1 MHRRMNRILKTTD
14 RISQFAEK
22 NLRNK
27 KEFGEDARL
36 AFKRHLNDLK
46 RSEKDD
52 PAFPYVFIPEKA
64 EDIIEL
70 ANKLTIAEG
79 EGDEEFTCAGFQE
92 FILGSLFG
100 WVHKE
105 TRKRRFTDSYVQVAR
120 QQGKSVLNAILG
132 IKCSNF
138 DNYNY
143 GQIYCTATKS
153 DQARIVL
160 NEISKVIKADADLQE
175 LFDIKDYKSE
185 ITGKITNTAIRAL
198 GRDTKSIDGF
208 RPYLGIVDEYHA
220 HKDNQMYKLLKG
232 GTRKLKQSL
241 ISVITTAGFNLNA
254 PCYELFKYCRRV
266 LRGIDINERQ
276 FIYIAQMDEKDN
288 IWDPKNWIKCC
299 PLTGRDPELVSQM
312 QEDAKKA
319 KSMGGEE
326 LRDFMTKSLN
336 IWVTNAET
344 AFIDL
349 AEWEKCG
356 CKKTLED
363 FRGKKAICG
372 LDLSSGGDLTSLVLE
387 FPYEDEKTGDKKYY
401 IYSHSFI
408 PKQRMQEHMDQE
420 DNAPYVI
427 WEQEGLLTVTTAAA
441 GIKTDYKTILAH
453 LHSLVDIYEIDLGAI
468 AYDPHNASAFLL
480 DLEDFGCDLVEI
492 KQSARS
498 LNDATVDF
506 QLEVKAHNIEYNE
519 RNKLL
524 TRSMNDAI
532 LSEPNSFGE
541 IKIDKMLQK
550 NRIDPCDAVICA
562 HKVAMGIDVM
572 EITTDQSVEA
582 YLKMFEKE
590 AGASVE

>member
-1 MHRRMNRILKTTD
+1 MD
-14 RISQFAEK
+14 RVTEFAK
-22 NLRNK
+22 ANVKNK
-27 KEFGEDARL
+27 KDFGEDARL
-36 AFKRHLNDLK
+36 AFKRHIDDLARSKKND
-46 RSEKDD
+46 
-52 PAFPYVFIPEKA
+52 PNFPYRFDEEKA

-79 EGDEEFTCAGFQE
+79 EGNEQFTCAGFQE

-105 TRKRRFTDSYVQVAR
+105 TGKRRFTDSYVQVAR

-132 IKCSNF
+132 IKCCNF

-143 GQIYCTATKS
+143 GQIYCTATKA

-160 NEISKVIKADADLQE
+160 KEIIKFINADNDLKE

-185 ITGKITNTAIRAL
+185 ITGKITSTVIRAL
-198 GRDTKSIDGF
+198 GRDTHTIDGF

-254 PCYELFKYCRRV
+254 PCYDLYKYCRRV
-266 LRGIDINERQ
+266 LRGIDVNERQ
-276 FIYIAQMDEKDN
+276 FIYIAQMDEKDD
-288 IWDPKNWIKCC
+288 IWDPANWIKCC
-299 PLTGRDPELVSQM
+299 PLTGKDPELVAAM
-312 QEDAKKA
+312 QEDARKA
-319 KSMGGEE
+319 QSMGGAE
-326 LRDFMTKSLN
+326 LRDFLTKALN

-344 AFIDL
+344 AFLDL

-356 CKKTLED
+356 SERDLRD
-363 FRGKKAICG
+363 FIGKQVIVG
-372 LDLSSGGDLTSLVLE
+372 LDLSSGGDLTSYCLE
-387 FPYEDEKTGDKKYY
+387 FPYEDEETGDRRYFLH
-401 IYSHSFI
+401 SQSFI
-408 PKQRMQEHMDQE
+408 PRHRLQEHMDLE

-427 WEQEGLLTVTTAAA
+427 WQKQGLLTVTTAAG
-441 GIKTDYKTILAH
+441 GIKTDYKAILSS
-453 LHSLVDIYEIDLGAI
+453 LHDIVDKYQLDVMAI
-468 AYDPHNASAFLL
+468 GYDPHNASAFLL
-480 DLEDFGCDLVEI
+480 DLEDFGCDLIEI

-506 QLEVKAHNIEYNE
+506 QLEVKAHNMEYNKG
-519 RNKLL
+519 NVLL

-532 LSEPNSFGE
+532 ISEPNSFGE

-550 NRIDPCDAVICA
+550 NRIDPCDAAICA
-562 HKVAMGIDVM
+562 HKIAMGADLETVDINDAVDAFLGM
-572 EITTDQSVEA
+572 DE
-582 YLKMFEKE
+582 
-590 AGASVE
+590 

>member
-1 MHRRMNRILKTTD
+1 MARVLKTTD
-14 RISQFAEK
+14 RVSQFAEK
-22 NLRNK
+22 NLKNK

-46 RSEKDD
+46 RSEKND
-52 PAFPYVFIPEKA
+52 PAFPYIFVPEKA

-79 EGDEEFTCAGFQE
+79 EGDQEFTCAGFQE

-105 TRKRRFTDSYVQVAR
+105 TGKRRFTDSYVQVAR

-153 DQARIVL
+153 EQARIVL
-160 NEISKVIKADADLQE
+160 NEISKFINADADLQE

-185 ITGKITNTAIRAL
+185 ITGKITNTVIRAL

-266 LRGIDINERQ
+266 LRGIDTNERQ
-276 FIYIAQMDEKDN
+276 FVYIAQMDEKDN

-299 PLTGRDPELVSQM
+299 PLTGHDPELVSQM

-356 CKKTLED
+356 CKKALED

-408 PKQRMQEHMDQE
+408 PKRRMQEHMDQE

-453 LHSLVDIYEIDLGAI
+453 LHTLVDTYEIDLTAI
-468 AYDPHNASAFLL
+468 AYDPHNASVFLL

-498 LNDATVDF
+498 LNDATIDF
-506 QLEVKAHNIEYNE
+506 QLEVKAHNIEYDE

-550 NRIDPCDAVICA
+550 NRIDPCDATICA
-562 HKVAMGIDVM
+562 HKVAMGVEVE
-572 EITTDQSVEA
+572 EITTKRRGV
-582 YLKMFEKE
+582 FEN
-590 AGASVE
+590 V

>member
-1 MHRRMNRILKTTD
+1 MDRVTKFAKANLK
-14 RISQFAEK
+14 
-22 NLRNK
+22 NK
-27 KEFGEDARL
+27 KDFGEDARL
-36 AFKRHLNDLK
+36 AFKRHINDLA
-46 RSEKDD
+46 RSEKND
-52 PAFPYVFIPEKA
+52 PNFPYRFDEEKA

-79 EGDEEFTCAGFQE
+79 EGNEQFTCAGFQE

-105 TRKRRFTDSYVQVAR
+105 TGKRRFTDSYVQVAR

-143 GQIYCTATKS
+143 GQIYCTATKA

-160 NEISKVIKADADLQE
+160 KEIIKFINADSDLKE

-185 ITGKITNTAIRAL
+185 ITGKITSTVIRAL
-198 GRDTKSIDGF
+198 GRDTHTIDGF

-254 PCYELFKYCRRV
+254 PCYDLYKYCRRV
-266 LRGIDINERQ
+266 LRGIDVNERQ
-276 FIYIAQMDEKDN
+276 FIYIAQMDEKDD
-288 IWDPKNWIKCC
+288 IWDPANWIKCC
-299 PLTGRDPELVSQM
+299 PLTGKDPELVAAM
-312 QEDAKKA
+312 QEDARKA
-319 KSMGGEE
+319 QSMGGAE
-326 LRDFMTKSLN
+326 LRDFLTKALN

-344 AFIDL
+344 AFLDL

-356 CKKTLED
+356 SDRDLKD
-363 FRGKKAICG
+363 FIGKQVIVG
-372 LDLSSGGDLTSLVLE
+372 LDLSSGGDLTSYCLE
-387 FPYEDEKTGDKKYY
+387 FPYEDEKTGDRRYFL
-401 IYSHSFI
+401 HSQSFM
-408 PKQRMQEHMDQE
+408 PRHRLQEHMDLE

-427 WEQEGLLTVTTAAA
+427 WQQQGLLTVTTAAG
-441 GIKTDYKTILAH
+441 GIKTDYKTILSS
-453 LHSLVDIYEIDLGAI
+453 LHDLVDEYQLDVIAI
-468 AYDPHNASAFLL
+468 GYDPHNASAFLL
-480 DLEDFGCDLVEI
+480 DLEDFGCDLIEI

-506 QLEVKAHNIEYNE
+506 QLEVKAHNMEYNKG
-519 RNKLL
+519 NVLL

-550 NRIDPCDAVICA
+550 NRIDPCDAAICA
-562 HKVAMGIDVM
+562 HKIAMGADLETVDINDAV
-572 EITTDQSVEA
+572 
-582 YLKMFEKE
+582 
-590 AGASVE
+590 GAFLDMYE

>member
-1 MHRRMNRILKTTD
+1 MD
-14 RISQFAEK
+14 RVTEFAK
-22 NLRNK
+22 ANVKNK
-27 KEFGEDARL
+27 KDFGEDARL
-36 AFKRHLNDLK
+36 AFKRHIDDLARSKKND
-46 RSEKDD
+46 
-52 PAFPYVFIPEKA
+52 PNFPYRFDEEKA

-79 EGDEEFTCAGFQE
+79 EGNEQFTCAGFQE

-105 TRKRRFTDSYVQVAR
+105 TGKRRFTDSYVQVAR

-132 IKCSNF
+132 IKCCNF

-143 GQIYCTATKS
+143 GQIYCTATKA

-160 NEISKVIKADADLQE
+160 KEIIKFINADNDLKE

-185 ITGKITNTAIRAL
+185 ITGKITSTVIRAL
-198 GRDTKSIDGF
+198 GRDTHTIDGF

-254 PCYELFKYCRRV
+254 PCYDLYKYCRRV
-266 LRGIDINERQ
+266 LRGIDVNERQ
-276 FIYIAQMDEKDN
+276 FIYIAQMDEKDD

-299 PLTGRDPELVSQM
+299 PLTGKDPELVAAM
-312 QEDAKKA
+312 QEDAHKA
-319 KSMGGEE
+319 QSMGGAE
-326 LRDFMTKSLN
+326 LCDFLTKALN

-344 AFIDL
+344 AFLDL

-356 CKKTLED
+356 SERDLSD
-363 FRGKKAICG
+363 FAGKQVIVG
-372 LDLSSGGDLTSLVLE
+372 LDLSSGGDLTSYCLE
-387 FPYEDEKTGDKKYY
+387 FPYEDEESGDRRYFLHSQSFMP
-401 IYSHSFI
+401 SH
-408 PKQRMQEHMDQE
+408 RLQEHMDLE

-427 WEQEGLLTVTTAAA
+427 WQQQGLLTVTTAAG
-441 GIKTDYKTILAH
+441 GIKTDYKTILSS
-453 LHSLVDIYEIDLGAI
+453 LHDIVDKYQLDVMAI
-468 AYDPHNASAFLL
+468 GYDPHNASAFLL
-480 DLEDFGCDLVEI
+480 DLEDFGCDLIEI

-506 QLEVKAHNIEYNE
+506 QLEVKAHNMEYNKQ
-519 RNKLL
+519 NVLL

-532 LSEPNSFGE
+532 ISEPNSFGE

-550 NRIDPCDAVICA
+550 NRIDPCDAAICA
-562 HKVAMGIDVM
+562 HKIAMGADLETVDINDAV
-572 EITTDQSVEA
+572 
-582 YLKMFEKE
+582 
-590 AGASVE
+590 GAFLEMYE

>member
-1 MHRRMNRILKTTD
+1 MDRVTKFAKANLK
-14 RISQFAEK
+14 
-22 NLRNK
+22 NK
-27 KEFGEDARL
+27 KDFGEDARL
-36 AFKRHLNDLK
+36 AFKRHINDLA
-46 RSEKDD
+46 RSEKND
-52 PAFPYVFIPEKA
+52 PNFPYRFDEEKA

-79 EGDEEFTCAGFQE
+79 EGNEQFTCAGFQE

-105 TRKRRFTDSYVQVAR
+105 TGKRRFTDSYVQVAR

-143 GQIYCTATKS
+143 GQIYCTATKA

-160 NEISKVIKADADLQE
+160 KEIIKFINADSDLKE
-175 LFDIKDYKSE
+175 LFDIKDYKNE
-185 ITGKITNTAIRAL
+185 ITGKITSTVIRAL
-198 GRDTKSIDGF
+198 GRDTHTIDGF

-254 PCYELFKYCRRV
+254 PCYDLYKYCRRV
-266 LRGIDINERQ
+266 LRGIDVNERQ
-276 FIYIAQMDEKDN
+276 FIYIAQMDEKDD

-299 PLTGRDPELVSQM
+299 PLTGKDPELVAAM
-312 QEDAKKA
+312 QEDARKA
-319 KSMGGEE
+319 QSMGGAE
-326 LRDFMTKSLN
+326 LRDFLTKALN

-344 AFIDL
+344 AFLDL

-356 CKKTLED
+356 SDRGLKD
-363 FRGKKAICG
+363 FIGKQVIVG
-372 LDLSSGGDLTSLVLE
+372 LDLSSGGDLTSYCLE
-387 FPYEDEKTGDKKYY
+387 FPYEDEETGDRRYFL
-401 IYSHSFI
+401 HSQSFM
-408 PKQRMQEHMDQE
+408 PRHRLQEHMDLE

-427 WEQEGLLTVTTAAA
+427 WQQQGLLTVTTAAG
-441 GIKTDYKTILAH
+441 GIKTDYKTILSS
-453 LHSLVDIYEIDLGAI
+453 LHDLVDEYQLDVMAI
-468 AYDPHNASAFLL
+468 GYDPHNASAFLL
-480 DLEDFGCDLVEI
+480 DLEDFGCDLIEI

-506 QLEVKAHNIEYNE
+506 QLEVKAHNMEYNKG
-519 RNKLL
+519 NVLL

-550 NRIDPCDAVICA
+550 NRIDPCDAAICA
-562 HKVAMGIDVM
+562 HKIAMGADLETVDINDAV
-572 EITTDQSVEA
+572 
-582 YLKMFEKE
+582 
-590 AGASVE
+590 GAFLDMYE

>member
-1 MHRRMNRILKTTD
+1 MD
-14 RISQFAEK
+14 RVTEFAK
-22 NLRNK
+22 ANVKNK
-27 KEFGEDARL
+27 KDFGEDARL
-36 AFKRHLNDLK
+36 AFKRHIDDLARSKKND
-46 RSEKDD
+46 
-52 PAFPYVFIPEKA
+52 PNFPYRFDEEKA

-79 EGDEEFTCAGFQE
+79 EGNEQFTCAGFQE

-105 TRKRRFTDSYVQVAR
+105 TGKRRFTDSYVQVAR

-132 IKCSNF
+132 IKCCNF

-143 GQIYCTATKS
+143 GQIYCTATKA

-160 NEISKVIKADADLQE
+160 KEIIKFINADNDLKE

-185 ITGKITNTAIRAL
+185 ITGKITSTVIRAL
-198 GRDTKSIDGF
+198 GRDTHTIDGF

-254 PCYELFKYCRRV
+254 PCYDLYKYCRRV
-266 LRGIDINERQ
+266 LRGIDVNERQ
-276 FIYIAQMDEKDN
+276 FIYIAQMDEKDD

-299 PLTGRDPELVSQM
+299 PLTGKDPELVAAM
-312 QEDAKKA
+312 QEDARKA
-319 KSMGGEE
+319 QSMGGAE
-326 LRDFMTKSLN
+326 LRDFLTKALN

-344 AFIDL
+344 AFLDL

-356 CKKTLED
+356 SERDLSD
-363 FRGKKAICG
+363 FAGKQVIVG
-372 LDLSSGGDLTSLVLE
+372 LDLSSGGDLTSYCLE
-387 FPYEDEKTGDKKYY
+387 FPYEDEETGDRRYFL
-401 IYSHSFI
+401 HSQSFM
-408 PKQRMQEHMDQE
+408 PRHRLQEHMDLE

-427 WEQEGLLTVTTAAA
+427 WQKQGLLTVTTAAG
-441 GIKTDYKTILAH
+441 GIKTDYKAILSS
-453 LHSLVDIYEIDLGAI
+453 LHDIVDEYKLDVMAI
-468 AYDPHNASAFLL
+468 GYDPHNASAFLL
-480 DLEDFGCDLVEI
+480 DLEDFGCDLIEI
-492 KQSARS
+492 KQNARS

-506 QLEVKAHNIEYNE
+506 QLEVKAHNMEYNKG
-519 RNKLL
+519 NVLL

-532 LSEPNSFGE
+532 ISEPNSFGE

-550 NRIDPCDAVICA
+550 NRIDPCDAAICA
-562 HKVAMGIDVM
+562 HKIAMGADLETVDINDAVDAFLEM
-572 EITTDQSVEA
+572 DE
-582 YLKMFEKE
+582 
-590 AGASVE
+590 

>member
-1 MHRRMNRILKTTD
+1 MDRVTKFAKANLK
-14 RISQFAEK
+14 
-22 NLRNK
+22 NK
-27 KEFGEDARL
+27 KDFGEDARL
-36 AFKRHLNDLK
+36 AFERHINDLA
-46 RSEKDD
+46 RSEKND
-52 PAFPYVFIPEKA
+52 PNFPYRFDEEKA

-79 EGDEEFTCAGFQE
+79 EGNEQFTCAGFQE

-105 TRKRRFTDSYVQVAR
+105 TGKRRFTDSYVQVAR

-143 GQIYCTATKS
+143 GQIYCTATKA

-160 NEISKVIKADADLQE
+160 KEIIKFINADSDLKE

-185 ITGKITNTAIRAL
+185 ITGKITSTVIRAL
-198 GRDTKSIDGF
+198 GRDTHTIDGF

-254 PCYELFKYCRRV
+254 PCYDLYKYCRRV
-266 LRGIDINERQ
+266 LRGIDVNERQ
-276 FIYIAQMDEKDN
+276 FIYIAQMDEKDD
-288 IWDPKNWIKCC
+288 IWEPANWIKCC
-299 PLTGRDPELVSQM
+299 PLTGKDPELVATM
-312 QEDAKKA
+312 QEDARKA
-319 KSMGGEE
+319 QSMGGAE
-326 LRDFMTKSLN
+326 LRDFLTKALN

-344 AFIDL
+344 AFLDL

-356 CKKTLED
+356 SDRDLKD
-363 FRGKKAICG
+363 FIGKQVIVG
-372 LDLSSGGDLTSLVLE
+372 LDLSSGGDLTSYCLE
-387 FPYEDEKTGDKKYY
+387 FPYEDEETGDRRYFL
-401 IYSHSFI
+401 HSQSFM
-408 PKQRMQEHMDQE
+408 PRHRLQEHMDLE

-427 WEQEGLLTVTTAAA
+427 WQQQGLLTVTTAAG
-441 GIKTDYKTILAH
+441 GIKTDYKTILSS
-453 LHSLVDIYEIDLGAI
+453 LHDLVDEYQLDVIAI
-468 AYDPHNASAFLL
+468 GYDPHNASAFLL
-480 DLEDFGCDLVEI
+480 DLEDFGCDLIEI

-506 QLEVKAHNIEYNE
+506 QLEVKAHNMEYNKG
-519 RNKLL
+519 NVLL

-550 NRIDPCDAVICA
+550 NRIDPCDAAICA
-562 HKVAMGIDVM
+562 HKIAMGADLETVDINDAV
-572 EITTDQSVEA
+572 
-582 YLKMFEKE
+582 
-590 AGASVE
+590 GAFLDMYE

>member
-1 MHRRMNRILKTTD
+1 MAKILKTKD
-14 RISQFAEK
+14 RISQFTEK
-22 NLRNK
+22 NLKNK

-36 AFKRHLNDLK
+36 AFQRHLNDLK
-46 RSEKDD
+46 RSEKDTTT
-52 PAFPYVFIPEKA
+52 FPYIFVPEKA

-79 EGDEEFTCAGFQE
+79 EGNQRFTCVGFQE

-105 TRKRRFTDSYVQVAR
+105 TGKRRFTDSYVQLAR
-120 QQGKSVLNAILG
+120 QQGKSILNAILG

-138 DNYNY
+138 DKYKY

-153 DQARIVL
+153 EQARIVL
-160 NEISKVIKADADLQE
+160 NEISKFINADADLQE
-175 LFDIKDYKSE
+175 LFDIKDYKNQ
-185 ITGKITNTAIRAL
+185 IIGKITNTIIRAL

-241 ISVITTAGFNLNA
+241 ISVITTAGFNLNG
-254 PCYELFKYCRRV
+254 PCYELYQYCRRV
-266 LRGIDINERQ
+266 LRGIDTNDRQ

-288 IWDPKNWIKCC
+288 LWNPKNWIKCC
-299 PLTGRDPELVSQM
+299 PLTGHDPELISQM
-312 QEDAKKA
+312 QEDARKA

-349 AEWEKCG
+349 TDWEKCA
-356 CKKTLED
+356 CKKILED

-387 FPYEDEKTGDKKYY
+387 FPYVDKESGDKKYY
-401 IYSHSFI
+401 IYSHSFL
-408 PKQRMQEHMDQE
+408 PKMRLQEHMEQE

-441 GIKTDYKTILAH
+441 GIKTDYKAILAH
-453 LHSLVDIYEIDLGAI
+453 LQKLIDVYEIDVEAI

-498 LNDATVDF
+498 LNDATVDL

-519 RNKLL
+519 NNKLL
-524 TRSMNDAI
+524 TRSMHDAI

-550 NRIDPCDAVICA
+550 NRIDPCDAFICS
-562 HKVAMGIDVM
+562 HKVAMSIEVE

-590 AGASVE
+590 AGANDE

>member
-1 MHRRMNRILKTTD
+1 MDRVTKFAKANLK
-14 RISQFAEK
+14 
-22 NLRNK
+22 NK
-27 KEFGEDARL
+27 KDFGEDARL
-36 AFKRHLNDLK
+36 AFKRHINDLA
-46 RSEKDD
+46 RSEKND
-52 PAFPYVFIPEKA
+52 PNFPYRFDEEKA

-79 EGDEEFTCAGFQE
+79 EGNEQFTCAGFQE

-105 TRKRRFTDSYVQVAR
+105 TGKRRFTDSYVQVAR

-143 GQIYCTATKS
+143 GQIYCTATKA

-160 NEISKVIKADADLQE
+160 KEIIKFINADSDLKE

-185 ITGKITNTAIRAL
+185 ITGKITSTVIRAL
-198 GRDTKSIDGF
+198 GRDTHTIDGF

-254 PCYELFKYCRRV
+254 PCYDLYKYCRRV
-266 LRGIDINERQ
+266 LRGIDVNERQ
-276 FIYIAQMDEKDN
+276 FIYIAQMDEKDD
-288 IWDPKNWIKCC
+288 IWDPTNWIKCC
-299 PLTGRDPELVSQM
+299 PLTGKDPELVAAM
-312 QEDAKKA
+312 QEDARKA
-319 KSMGGEE
+319 QSMGGAE
-326 LRDFMTKSLN
+326 LRDFLTKALN

-356 CKKTLED
+356 SDRDLKD
-363 FRGKKAICG
+363 FIGKQVIVG
-372 LDLSSGGDLTSLVLE
+372 LDLSSGGDLTSYCLE
-387 FPYEDEKTGDKKYY
+387 FPYEDEETGDRRYFL
-401 IYSHSFI
+401 HSQSFM
-408 PKQRMQEHMDQE
+408 PRHRLQEHMDLE

-427 WEQEGLLTVTTAAA
+427 WQQQGLLTVTTAAG
-441 GIKTDYKTILAH
+441 GIKTDYKTILSS
-453 LHSLVDIYEIDLGAI
+453 LHDLVDEYQLDVIAI
-468 AYDPHNASAFLL
+468 GYDPHNASAFLL
-480 DLEDFGCDLVEI
+480 DLEDFGCDLIEI

-506 QLEVKAHNIEYNE
+506 QLEVKAHNMEYNKG
-519 RNKLL
+519 NVLL

-550 NRIDPCDAVICA
+550 NRIDPCDAAICA
-562 HKVAMGIDVM
+562 HKIAMGADLETVDINDAV
-572 EITTDQSVEA
+572 
-582 YLKMFEKE
+582 
-590 AGASVE
+590 GAFLDMYE

>member
-1 MHRRMNRILKTTD
+1 MD
-14 RISQFAEK
+14 RVTEFAK
-22 NLRNK
+22 ANVKNK
-27 KEFGEDARL
+27 KDFGEDARL
-36 AFKRHLNDLK
+36 AFKRHIDDLARSKKND
-46 RSEKDD
+46 
-52 PAFPYVFIPEKA
+52 PNFPYRFDEEKA

-79 EGDEEFTCAGFQE
+79 EGNEQFTCAGFQE

-105 TRKRRFTDSYVQVAR
+105 TGKRRFTDSYVQVAR

-132 IKCSNF
+132 IKCCNF

-143 GQIYCTATKS
+143 GQIYCTATKA

-160 NEISKVIKADADLQE
+160 KEIIKFINADNDLKE

-185 ITGKITNTAIRAL
+185 ITGKITSTVIRAL
-198 GRDTKSIDGF
+198 GRDTHTIDGF

-254 PCYELFKYCRRV
+254 PCYDLYKYCRRV
-266 LRGIDINERQ
+266 LRGIDVNERQ
-276 FIYIAQMDEKDN
+276 FIYIAQMDEKDD

-299 PLTGRDPELVSQM
+299 PLTGKDPELVAAM
-312 QEDAKKA
+312 QEDARKA
-319 KSMGGEE
+319 QSMGGAE
-326 LRDFMTKSLN
+326 LRDFLTKALN

-344 AFIDL
+344 AFLDL

-356 CKKTLED
+356 SDRDLKD
-363 FRGKKAICG
+363 FIGKQVIVG
-372 LDLSSGGDLTSLVLE
+372 LDLSSGGDLTSYCLE
-387 FPYEDEKTGDKKYY
+387 FPYEDEETGDRKYFLH
-401 IYSHSFI
+401 SHSFM
-408 PKQRMQEHMDQE
+408 PSHRLQEHMDLE

-427 WEQEGLLTVTTAAA
+427 WQKQGLLTVTTAAG
-441 GIKTDYKTILAH
+441 GIKTDYKTILSS
-453 LHSLVDIYEIDLGAI
+453 LHDIVDKYQLDVMAI
-468 AYDPHNASAFLL
+468 GYDPHNASAFLL
-480 DLEDFGCDLVEI
+480 DLEDFGCDLIEI

-498 LNDATVDF
+498 LNDATIDF
-506 QLEVKAHNIEYNE
+506 QLEVKAHNMEYNKG
-519 RNKLL
+519 NVLL

-550 NRIDPCDAVICA
+550 NRIDPCDAAICA
-562 HKVAMGIDVM
+562 HKIAMGADLETVDINDAVGTFLEM
-572 EITTDQSVEA
+572 YE
-582 YLKMFEKE
+582 
-590 AGASVE
+590 

>member
-1 MHRRMNRILKTTD
+1 MDRVTKFAKTNLK
-14 RISQFAEK
+14 
-22 NLRNK
+22 NK
-27 KEFGEDARL
+27 KDFGEDARL
-36 AFKRHLNDLK
+36 ALKRHINDLA
-46 RSEKDD
+46 RSEKND
-52 PAFPYVFIPEKA
+52 PNFPYRFDEEKA

-79 EGDEEFTCAGFQE
+79 EGNEQFTCAGFQE

-105 TRKRRFTDSYVQVAR
+105 TGKRRFTDSYVQVAR

-143 GQIYCTATKS
+143 GQIYCTATKA

-160 NEISKVIKADADLQE
+160 KEIIKFINADSDLKE

-185 ITGKITNTAIRAL
+185 ITGKITSTVIRAL
-198 GRDTKSIDGF
+198 GRDTHTIDGF

-254 PCYELFKYCRRV
+254 PCYDLYKYCRRV
-266 LRGIDINERQ
+266 LRGIDVNERQ
-276 FIYIAQMDEKDN
+276 FIYIAQMDDKDD
-288 IWDPKNWIKCC
+288 IWDPANWIKCC
-299 PLTGRDPELVSQM
+299 PLTGKDPELVATM
-312 QEDAKKA
+312 QEDARKA
-319 KSMGGEE
+319 QSMGGAE
-326 LRDFMTKSLN
+326 LRDFLTKALN

-344 AFIDL
+344 AFLDL

-356 CKKTLED
+356 SERDLSD
-363 FRGKKAICG
+363 FAGKQVIVG
-372 LDLSSGGDLTSLVLE
+372 LDLSSGGDLTSYCLE
-387 FPYEDEKTGDKKYY
+387 FPYEDEETGDRRYFL
-401 IYSHSFI
+401 YSHSFI
-408 PKQRMQEHMDQE
+408 PSHRLQEHMDLE
-420 DNAPYVI
+420 DNAPYII
-427 WEQEGLLTVTTAAA
+427 WQQQGLLTVTTAAG
-441 GIKTDYKTILAH
+441 GIKTDYKTILSS
-453 LHSLVDIYEIDLGAI
+453 LHALVDEYQLDVIAI
-468 AYDPHNASAFLL
+468 GYDPHNASAFLL
-480 DLEDFGCDLVEI
+480 DLEDFGCDLIEI

-498 LNDATVDF
+498 LNDATIDF
-506 QLEVKAHNIEYNE
+506 QLEVKAHNMEYNKD
-519 RNKLL
+519 NVLL

-550 NRIDPCDAVICA
+550 NRIDPCDAAICA
-562 HKVAMGIDVM
+562 HKIAMGADLETVDINDAV
-572 EITTDQSVEA
+572 
-582 YLKMFEKE
+582 
-590 AGASVE
+590 GAFLEMYE

>member
-1 MHRRMNRILKTTD
+1 MDRVTKFAKANLK
-14 RISQFAEK
+14 
-22 NLRNK
+22 NK
-27 KEFGEDARL
+27 KDFGEDARL
-36 AFKRHLNDLK
+36 AFKRHINDLA
-46 RSEKDD
+46 RSEKND
-52 PAFPYVFIPEKA
+52 PNFPYRFDEEKA

-79 EGDEEFTCAGFQE
+79 EGNEQFTCAGFQE

-105 TRKRRFTDSYVQVAR
+105 TGKRRFTDSYVQVAR

-138 DNYNY
+138 DNYNH
-143 GQIYCTATKS
+143 GQIYCTATKA

-160 NEISKVIKADADLQE
+160 KEIIKFINADSDLKE

-185 ITGKITNTAIRAL
+185 ITGKITSTVIRAL
-198 GRDTKSIDGF
+198 GRDTHTIDGF

-254 PCYELFKYCRRV
+254 PCYDLYKYCRRV
-266 LRGIDINERQ
+266 LRGIDVNERQ
-276 FIYIAQMDEKDN
+276 FIYIAQMDEKDD
-288 IWDPKNWIKCC
+288 IWDPANWIKCC
-299 PLTGRDPELVSQM
+299 PLTGKDPELVAAM
-312 QEDAKKA
+312 QEDARKA
-319 KSMGGEE
+319 QSMGGAE
-326 LRDFMTKSLN
+326 LRDFLTKALN

-356 CKKTLED
+356 SDRDLKD
-363 FRGKKAICG
+363 FIGKQVIVG
-372 LDLSSGGDLTSLVLE
+372 LDLSSGGDLTSYCLE
-387 FPYEDEKTGDKKYY
+387 FPYEDEETGDRRYFL
-401 IYSHSFI
+401 HSQSFM
-408 PKQRMQEHMDQE
+408 PRHRLQEHMDLE

-427 WEQEGLLTVTTAAA
+427 WQQQGLLTVTTAAG
-441 GIKTDYKTILAH
+441 GIKTDYKTILSS
-453 LHSLVDIYEIDLGAI
+453 LHDLVDEYQLDVIAI
-468 AYDPHNASAFLL
+468 GYDPHNASAFLL
-480 DLEDFGCDLVEI
+480 DLEDFGCDLIEI

-506 QLEVKAHNIEYNE
+506 QLEVKAHNMEYNKG
-519 RNKLL
+519 NVLL

-550 NRIDPCDAVICA
+550 NRIDPCDAAICA
-562 HKVAMGIDVM
+562 HKIAMGADLETVDINDAV
-572 EITTDQSVEA
+572 
-582 YLKMFEKE
+582 
-590 AGASVE
+590 GAFLDMYE